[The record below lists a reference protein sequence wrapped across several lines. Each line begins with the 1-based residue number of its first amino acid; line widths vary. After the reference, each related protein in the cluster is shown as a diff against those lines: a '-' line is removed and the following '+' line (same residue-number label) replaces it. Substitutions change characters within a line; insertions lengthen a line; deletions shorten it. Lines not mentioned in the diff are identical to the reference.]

1 MVVSLPLEKFWV
13 TTGTKGDKDKEQTW
27 NCGLGRKGTSF
38 RKPKQAPV
46 MAGPAW
52 PPQEIS
58 LLQSQISETSVIVKM
73 DNSRDL
79 DVDGII
85 AEIKAQYDDIAS
97 RSKAEAEAWYQCRVR
112 LGAEGAG
119 LGRGIK
125 AGRGGGQSGERGE
138 AEERVPVLCAPGTT
152 KDLTSLGHSTA
163 PRNPIDT
170 SSVSARSGVCR
181 AEGPHR
187 QASPVTRVPGPQLCL
202 YVDSR
207 VALKAAYNQYN
218 WC

>member
-1 MVVSLPLEKFWV
+1 
-13 TTGTKGDKDKEQTW
+13 
-27 NCGLGRKGTSF
+27 
-38 RKPKQAPV
+38 
-46 MAGPAW
+46 MAGPAMFIPAW

-119 LGRGIK
+119 LGRGIRAEEEAK
-125 AGRGGGQSGERGE
+125 AGKGEKQQRGSQCS
-138 AEERVPVLCAPGTT
+138 APQ
-152 KDLTSLGHSTA
+152 
-163 PRNPIDT
+163 
-170 SSVSARSGVCR
+170 
-181 AEGPHR
+181 E
-187 QASPVTRVPGPQLCL
+187 
-202 YVDSR
+202 
-207 VALKAAYNQYN
+207 
-218 WC
+218 